1 MVNFTTKYND
11 MKKLLGLI
19 LFLVCMCASCA
30 SKKVPTK
37 KLLIINGLFFY
48 EKPEQVP
55 TGVTITISMLKDSIW
70 GGIPILNYPHE
81 LSDAAK
87 KYAIPVEEIKNGK
100 EILERAKNVQGLQS
114 QFISSKSNLDIGDSF
129 PNFTLYDINGRK
141 WTQKDL
147 KGKKVV
153 INFWYTGCG
162 PCIKEMPELGSWVRK
177 HRDVIFLAV
186 TFESAEKIKDI
197 VKKNKFHFHQLVDDK
212 ELRNQVGVSSYP
224 FTLVLNEDGRI
235 THIEVGTSLVQRA
248 NLLKA
253 LE

>member
-1 MVNFTTKYND
+1 

-19 LFLVCMCASCA
+19 LLLMCTSCA
-30 SKKVPTK
+30 SQKVPTK

-224 FTLVLNEDGRI
+224 FTLVLNEEGRI
-235 THIEVGTSLVQRA
+235 THIEVGTSPVQRA

>member
-11 MKKLLGLI
+11 RKKLLGLI

-30 SKKVPTK
+30 SQKVPTK

-55 TGVTITISMLKDSIW
+55 TGVAITISMLKDSIW
-70 GGIPILNYPHE
+70 GGIPILNYPQE

-100 EILERAKNVQGLQS
+100 EILERAKNVRGLQS
-114 QFISSKSNLDIGDSF
+114 QIISSKSNLDIGDSF

-235 THIEVGTSLVQRA
+235 THIEVGTSPVQRA